1 MSSQDISTQN
11 RCMLLALGQAVMCGV
26 VTAPR
31 DSSSC
36 KNYKPSGFSLV
47 LFTWDR
53 VTSPESLSNSSSN
66 LSQQHLI
73 TTHGENYTL
82 FKRPEKSS
90 SV

>member
-11 RCMLLALGQAVMCGV
+11 RFVLLTLGQAVMCGV
-26 VTAPR
+26 VRAPR

-53 VTSPESLSNSSSN
+53 VTSPESLSKSSSSN
-66 LSQQHLI
+66 PSQ
-73 TTHGENYTL
+73 
-82 FKRPEKSS
+82 
-90 SV
+90 